1 MTSFRPRKSIWPKH
15 ICKAPAVLFACAA
28 SLPAQA
34 QTLGL
39 APSHEVSPWRI
50 VGALL
55 FCCVLGLA
63 AALALRFRMR
73 GKAMPTQGLKAVNW
87 RQFMADFGV
96 GTKTSSA
103 GAGRLRLIE
112 TARLGYQVEVNLLE
126 CDGKSIVV
134 VTSPHG
140 AFVANPDAPDRAGNP
155 S

>member
-1 MTSFRPRKSIWPKH
+1 MTSFRSRKSIWPKH
-15 ICKAPAVLFACAA
+15 IGRAPAVLCASAA
-28 SLPAQA
+28 SLPAHA

-50 VGALL
+50 LGALV

-73 GKAMPTQGLKAVNW
+73 GKAAPTQGLKATNW
-87 RQFMADFGV
+87 RQFMADFGL

-103 GAGRLRLIE
+103 GAGRLRVIE
-112 TARLGYQVEVNLLE
+112 TVRLGYQVEVNLLE
-126 CDGKSIVV
+126 CDGKGIVI